1 MLTIALDGPAA
12 AGKTTVAGIISKK
25 LSIVNLD
32 TGAMYRAVALK
43 AIKNNIDTSNTEKI
57 NDMLKDTIINVIY
70 ENGQQRIIL
79 DGKDVTGEI
88 RTPEVSA
95 GASDVAK
102 IKQVRQTLV
111 DLQRNIAEKDSV
123 IMDGRDIGTYV
134 LPNANYKFFLTAD
147 PEERAKRRF
156 LQLKEKGY
164 NGTFE
169 EVKEDIISRDNNDTN
184 RSFAPL
190 RQAED
195 AVYIDSTN
203 MTIDQVVDKILEV
216 IRG

>member
-43 AIKNNIDTSNTEKI
+43 AINSSIDTGNIDKVT
-57 NDMLKDTIINVIY
+57 DMLKNTVIDVIY
-70 ENGQQRIIL
+70 ENGKQKIIL
-79 DGKDVTGEI
+79 DGEDVTGEI

-111 DLQRNIAEKDSV
+111 DLQRVIAQKGSV

-134 LPNANYKFFLTAD
+134 LPNASHKFFLTAD
-147 PEERAKRRF
+147 PGERAKRRY

-164 NGTFE
+164 DGTFE
-169 EVKEDIISRDNNDTN
+169 EVKEDIIKRDNNDTN

-190 RQAED
+190 KQAED

-203 MTIDQVVDKILEV
+203 MTIEQVVNKILEV